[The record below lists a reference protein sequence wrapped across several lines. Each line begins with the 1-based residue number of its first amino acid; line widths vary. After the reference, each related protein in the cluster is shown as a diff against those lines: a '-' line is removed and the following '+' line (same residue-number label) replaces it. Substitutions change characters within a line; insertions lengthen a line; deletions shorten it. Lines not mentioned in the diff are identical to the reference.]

1 MVKKKKKKNN
11 FFHTLQ
17 PILIFS
23 FIVNIILLGYIYY
36 LKSTHH
42 IYFFSGKNEYVS
54 IDTGNL
60 SMNYDINY
68 LMGNNIEY
76 VGEEDIKIKEIK
88 VGYYIMEDDKLNEI
102 IKHYEKFDEATSLS
116 DTLKSIN
123 DLNVSESARED
134 KIFKNINGKDL
145 ETKIYFVMEIKKEDN
160 ESIVSKLPLDIA
172 KVR

>member
-1 MVKKKKKKNN
+1 MAKKKKKKNN
-11 FFHTLQ
+11 FFHTLK

-23 FIVNIILLGYIYY
+23 FIINIILLGYIYY
-36 LKSTHH
+36 IKSTHH

-54 IDTGNL
+54 IDSGNL

-102 IKHYEKFDEATSLS
+102 IKHYEKFDETASLN
-116 DTLKSIN
+116 DTLKNID
-123 DLNVSESARED
+123 DLNVSESASND
-134 KIFKNINGKDL
+134 KIFNINSKDL
-145 ETKIYFVMEIKKEDN
+145 ESKMYFVMELKLENN
-160 ESIVSKLPLDIA
+160 EKIVSKLQLDVS